1 LQEFGD
7 NDGESILC
15 ETFPGRN
22 AFDAFFLPQSL
33 FLLNAQGRPPI
44 MKKHGATRWI
54 PIEDERV
61 RPLVTM
67 VKVRLMI
74 SLALLDNVFM
84 TFSSW

>member
-1 LQEFGD
+1 
-7 NDGESILC
+7 
-15 ETFPGRN
+15 
-22 AFDAFFLPQSL
+22 
-33 FLLNAQGRPPI
+33 

-84 TFSSW
+84 MLNSW